1 MKQMA
6 LLPKIS
12 PVAGLQEDLQIVV
25 AGLQEDLQIAVAGLQ
40 EDLQIVVVGLQADL
54 QIAVAD
60 LRVVTDHLVEEY
72 CKKLGYENLMT
83 LEV

>member
-1 MKQMA
+1 MNFSLQKMKQMA

-25 AGLQEDLQIAVAGLQ
+25 
-40 EDLQIVVVGLQADL
+40 VGLQADL
-54 QIAVAD
+54 QIVVAD